1 MAAEGYRR
9 KLTAVF
15 SADVAGYS
23 RLMGEDEAV
32 TVKTLETY
40 KGVMFTLIKQHRGRV
55 VDSTGDN
62 LLAEFAS
69 VVDAVQCAVAVQK
82 ELQARNSELPEK
94 RKMRFRIGIN
104 LGDVI
109 EEKDRLYGD
118 GVNIAARLEAL
129 AEPGGIC
136 VSKTAFDHIESKLPL
151 GYEFLGE
158 QTVKNIVKPVGAYR
172 VLMEPRIIDK
182 QVREETR
189 VELSDKP
196 PDFPLDKPSIAVL
209 PFVNMSND
217 PEQEYF
223 SDGITEEI
231 IGALAKL
238 EGMKVISRTSVFCFK
253 GKNVDLQTIG
263 NKLRVNNVL
272 EGSVRKA
279 GNKLRIT
286 AQLINAADDTHIW
299 SETFDRELKDVFA
312 IQEDIS
318 QAIVNKFKIELKDKE
333 KRKLVKSST
342 DNQESYDL
350 YLKGMFSW
358 NKGEPQEAIGYFEK
372 SIALDPENA
381 HAYAMLA
388 IVYRHISLY
397 SPFPAKASY
406 EKAKT
411 AALKALE
418 IDKMLAEAH
427 VVDGEVKMA
436 YEYDWAG
443 AEKALSQSIELNP
456 GLGMAH
462 FSFSMYHFA
471 VGESDKAIAAL
482 ERALEVDPLSNAIN
496 SFMGMGILW
505 KGEYPKAIEYLQRAI
520 ETTPNYPPTIAN
532 LGLAYAKKGDYEEA
546 ISTLLEGT
554 KLFPENPFLTS
565 ALGCAYG
572 LAGKKDEAQQI
583 VDGFIE
589 ISKKAYFSPMFIS
602 RVYAGMGDVDKS
614 IDWLEKAYEDRDP
627 LLLNIKAVP
636 SHDYMHANPRF
647 IALLKKMG
655 LED

>member
-1 MAAEGYRR
+1 MEERAKRRLAAI
-9 KLTAVF
+9 L
-15 SADVAGYS
+15 SADVEGYS
-23 RLMGEDEAV
+23 RLMGEDELG
-32 TVKTLETY
+32 TVRTLEAY
-40 KGVMFTLIKQHRGRV
+40 REMIVGVIRNYSGRV
-55 VDSTGDN
+55 VDSPGDN
-62 LLAEFAS
+62 VLAEFAS
-69 VVDAVQCAVAVQK
+69 VVDAVESAVEIQK
-82 ELQARNSELPEK
+82 ELSAKNTDLPED
-94 RKMRFRIGIN
+94 RRMEFRIGIN

-109 EEKDRLYGD
+109 EEGDRIYGD
-118 GVNIAARLEAL
+118 GVNVAARIEGL
-129 AEPGGIC
+129 AEGGGIC
-136 VSKTAFDHIESKLPL
+136 ISGTTYDHVENKLAL
-151 GYEFLGE
+151 EFEYLGE
-158 QTVKNIVKPVGAYR
+158 QVVKNIKKPVRVYR
-172 VLMEPRIIDK
+172 VEMEGGTFDTEMS
-182 QVREETR
+182 QA
-189 VELSDKP
+189 L
-196 PDFPLDKPSIAVL
+196 PLPDKPSIAVL

-217 PEQEYF
+217 SEQEYF

-231 IGALAKL
+231 ISALANLK
-238 EGMKVISRTSVFCFK
+238 GMKVISRTSVFCFK
-253 GKNVDLQTIG
+253 GKDVDLQTMGI
-263 NKLRVNNVL
+263 KLKVNNVL

-279 GNKLRIT
+279 GNRLRIT
-286 AQLINAADDTHIW
+286 AQLIDVANDSHIW

-312 IQEDIS
+312 IQEEIS

-333 KRKLVKSST
+333 KRKLVKIYT
-342 DNQESYDL
+342 DNKQSYDL
-350 YLKGMFSW
+350 YLRGLFFW
-358 NKGEPQEAIGYFEK
+358 NKGEPQEASGYFEK

-388 IVYRHISLY
+388 IVYRYIGLY
-397 SPFPAKASY
+397 SPFPAKVSY
-406 EKAKT
+406 EKAKS

-427 VVDGEVKMA
+427 VVDGVVKMA

-456 GLGMAH
+456 SLGMAYLD
-462 FSFSMYHFA
+462 FSMYHFA
-471 VGESDKAIAAL
+471 MGESDKAIAAL
-482 ERALEVDPLSNAIN
+482 ERALELDPLSTSIN
-496 SFMGMGILW
+496 SHMGMGILW
-505 KGEYPKAIEYLQRAI
+505 KGEYERAIEYLQRAN
-520 ETTPNYPPTIAN
+520 ETTPNYPPTIVN

-546 ISTLLEGT
+546 ISTLIEGA

-589 ISKKAYFSPMFIS
+589 ISKKGYFSPMFIS

-627 LLLNIKAVP
+627 LLLHIKVVP

>member
-1 MAAEGYRR
+1 MTEERAKRRLAAI
-9 KLTAVF
+9 L
-15 SADVAGYS
+15 SADVEGYS
-23 RLMGEDEAV
+23 RLMGEDELG
-32 TVKTLETY
+32 TVRTLEAY
-40 KGVMFTLIKQHRGRV
+40 REVIVGVIRNYSGRI
-55 VDSTGDN
+55 VDSPGDN
-62 LLAEFAS
+62 VLAEFTS
-69 VVDAVQCAVAVQK
+69 VVDAVESAVEIQK
-82 ELQARNSELPEK
+82 ELSAKNADLPED
-94 RKMRFRIGIN
+94 RRMEFRVGIN

-109 EEKDRLYGD
+109 VEGDRIYGD
-118 GVNIAARLEAL
+118 GVNVAARIEGL
-129 AEPGGIC
+129 AEGGGIC
-136 VSKTAFDHIESKLPL
+136 ISGTTYDHVENKLAL
-151 GYEFLGE
+151 EFEYLGE
-158 QTVKNIVKPVGAYR
+158 QAVKNIKKPIRVYR
-172 VLMEPRIIDK
+172 VEMEGGTFDTEMS
-182 QVREETR
+182 QA
-189 VELSDKP
+189 L
-196 PDFPLDKPSIAVL
+196 PLPDKPSIAVL

-231 IGALAKL
+231 ISALAKMK
-238 EGMKVISRTSVFCFK
+238 GMKVISRTSVFCFK
-253 GKNVDLQTIG
+253 GKDVDLQTIG

-279 GNKLRIT
+279 GNRLRIT
-286 AQLINAADDTHIW
+286 AQLIDVANDSHIW

-342 DNQESYDL
+342 DNQQSYDL

-358 NKGEPQEAIGYFEK
+358 NKGEPQEAIAYFEE
-372 SIALDPENA
+372 SITLDPENA

-388 IVYRHISLY
+388 IVYRHICLY

-427 VVDGEVKMA
+427 VVDGVVKMA

-443 AEKALSQSIELNP
+443 AEEALSQSIELNP

-462 FSFSMYHFA
+462 FHFSIYHFA
-471 VGESDKAIAAL
+471 MGESDKAIAAL
-482 ERALEVDPLSNAIN
+482 ERALELDPLSTFIN
-496 SFMGMGILW
+496 SHMGMGILW
-505 KGEYPKAIEYLQRAI
+505 KGEYERAIEYLQRAN
-520 ETTPNYPPTIAN
+520 ETTPYYPPTIAN
-532 LGLAYAKKGDYEEA
+532 LGLAYAKKGDFEEA
-546 ISTLLEGT
+546 ISTLLEGA

-589 ISKKAYFSPMFIS
+589 ISKKGYFSPMFIS

-627 LLLNIKAVP
+627 LLLNIKVVP

>member
-1 MAAEGYRR
+1 MTEERAKRRLAAI
-9 KLTAVF
+9 L
-15 SADVAGYS
+15 SADVEGYS
-23 RLMGEDEAV
+23 RLMGEDELG
-32 TVKTLETY
+32 TVRTLEAY
-40 KGVMFTLIKQHRGRV
+40 REVIVGVIRNYSGRI
-55 VDSTGDN
+55 VDSPGDN
-62 LLAEFAS
+62 VLAEFTS
-69 VVDAVQCAVAVQK
+69 VVDAVESAVEIQK
-82 ELQARNSELPEK
+82 ELSAKNADLPED
-94 RKMRFRIGIN
+94 RRMEFRVGIN

-109 EEKDRLYGD
+109 VEGDRIYGD
-118 GVNIAARLEAL
+118 GVNVAARIEGL
-129 AEPGGIC
+129 AEGGGIC
-136 VSKTAFDHIESKLPL
+136 ISGTTYDHVENKLAL
-151 GYEFLGE
+151 EFEYLGE
-158 QTVKNIVKPVGAYR
+158 QAVKNIKKPIRVYR
-172 VLMEPRIIDK
+172 VEMEGGTFDTEMS
-182 QVREETR
+182 QA
-189 VELSDKP
+189 L
-196 PDFPLDKPSIAVL
+196 PLPDKPSIAVL

-231 IGALAKL
+231 ISALAKMK
-238 EGMKVISRTSVFCFK
+238 GMKVISRTSVFCFK
-253 GKNVDLQTIG
+253 GKDVDLQTIG

-279 GNKLRIT
+279 GNRLRIT
-286 AQLINAADDTHIW
+286 AQLIDVANDSHIW

-342 DNQESYDL
+342 DNQQSYDL

-358 NKGEPQEAIGYFEK
+358 NKGEPQEAIAYFEE
-372 SIALDPENA
+372 SITLDPENA

-388 IVYRHISLY
+388 IVYRHICLY

-427 VVDGEVKMA
+427 VVDGVVKMA

-443 AEKALSQSIELNP
+443 AEEALSQSIELNP

-462 FSFSMYHFA
+462 LHFSMYHFA
-471 VGESDKAIAAL
+471 MGESDKAIAAL
-482 ERALEVDPLSNAIN
+482 ERALELDPLSTFIN
-496 SFMGMGILW
+496 SHMGMGILW
-505 KGEYPKAIEYLQRAI
+505 KGEYERAIEYLQRAN
-520 ETTPNYPPTIAN
+520 ETTPYYPPTIAN
-532 LGLAYAKKGDYEEA
+532 LGLAYAKKGDFEEA
-546 ISTLLEGT
+546 ISTLLEGA

-589 ISKKAYFSPMFIS
+589 ISKKGYFSPMFIS

-627 LLLNIKAVP
+627 LLLNIKVVP